1 MAHSHTRRVALV
13 TGAGS
18 GIGRATAL
26 RFAKDA
32 VSVVIADVNIEGG
45 QGTREQILAAGGEAT
60 FVRTD
65 VSNPSDVEQLV
76 STTISTYGSLDYAH
90 NNAGISG
97 DINLT
102 VDCSEAN
109 WDLTHSVNLKGVWLC
124 MKYEIPE
131 MLKRGYGAIV
141 NTSSVAGLVGQ
152 PGAAAY
158 CAAKHGV
165 IGLTRAASL
174 EYAKSKIRINAI
186 CPGLVPTALV
196 EKLAAERPDLV
207 NSVIATIPMARAGRP
222 EEIAEA
228 VVWLC
233 SDAASYISGHV
244 MPVDGGFVAQ

>member
-207 NSVIATIPMARAGRP
+207 NSVIATIPMGRAGRP